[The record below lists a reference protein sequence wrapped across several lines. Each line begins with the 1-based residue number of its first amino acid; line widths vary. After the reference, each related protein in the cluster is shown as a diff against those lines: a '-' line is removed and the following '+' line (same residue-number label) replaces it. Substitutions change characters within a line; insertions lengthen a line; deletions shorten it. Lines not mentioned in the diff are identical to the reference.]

1 MPAGNLSMNAHQPL
15 RSLIP
20 YLFSLATLLL
30 FGWAAYWAFNLPY
43 DGLPYYDSSGL
54 VSEIDPQGPAYGLL
68 RASDTIIS
76 VDGVTFAHVVNLA
89 QGKRVGDV
97 IRLVIERDEHLTT
110 LHLRLGKPT
119 PNEFATRF
127 VPLLA
132 ALFFW
137 MAGFWVVAFAPVN
150 QVRTLFGLFS
160 QASALLLILG
170 SMSSYGF
177 HWSAQV
183 FSALLW
189 FIGPISVHFH
199 LHFPQNQEWRG
210 QRALLITL
218 YTIALIGAL
227 PNLLLAFKDIRAQS
241 WYSLFVTGSRLF
253 LGLNLLLTAV
263 IVLYTYQHTTTPGT
277 RGKIRIVVLGCI
289 LAVFPIFILTL
300 LPDALLRQPL
310 IPYSYAFLLL
320 IAIPCTY
327 GYAIFRHRLIE
338 IEKHVNRSAA
348 IILVYTSLGFFY
360 LVLSY
365 VLNNWVPL
373 SFQKTPLINTLLV
386 LTLATIFVPL
396 RRQMQIFVDKIFYG
410 GWYDYRSA
418 ISEITQGLEQ
428 TNDLPTLA
436 KTLSQRL
443 VDTLH
448 LEDTCVFLRDLKGDF
463 SIIEVSP
470 VDRVSS
476 QNEKN
481 YPVLPRTSLSYLL
494 NIGAVEKNS
503 LRKALEEISLTP
515 EELQLLNS
523 EQVHLWVPVIGHG
536 QVLGLMALGP
546 KYGGDVFSSEDMDI
560 LRTVARQIGPV
571 IENLHLLTQLRNY
584 AAELEE
590 RVEERTAE
598 LHDAKT
604 RVEAILAS
612 VGDGVTVIDLDGK
625 ILTLNAA
632 LEEQSGFSV
641 DELTGKDF
649 LSLLDENN
657 DPAILNEMQEALNRG
672 EIWSGELVSRR
683 KGEGSYPIQLTIAPV
698 RDQNGQIVSYV
709 GSQRDVTRQQELNRL
724 KDQFVSDVSHELRTP
739 TTNISLYL
747 DLLES
752 APADKQL
759 KYIHVLKEQAFL
771 LRKLVEDILD
781 LSRLAVGKSQKHDFT
796 EVDLNQLAEDVVTAH
811 QPQAKAH
818 QIELHFNPDGEAAVL
833 GDPSQL
839 ARVITNLV
847 SNAVRYTHEGEVRVR
862 TFHENGCICLEVG
875 DTGIGIAPEDQPH
888 LFERFYRGI
897 HARQSKIHGTG
908 LGLAIAK
915 EIVGLHE
922 GHIEFQSAV
931 GKGSTFRVWL
941 PANQNKECP
950 ARQSSS

>member
-1 MPAGNLSMNAHQPL
+1 MSAHQPL
-15 RSLIP
+15 RSLFP
-20 YLFSLATLLL
+20 YLLSLAALLL
-30 FGWAAYWAFNLPY
+30 FGWAAYWALNLPY
-43 DGLPYYDSSGL
+43 DGLLYYDSTGL
-54 VSEIDPQGPAYGLL
+54 VSEIDPKGPAYGLL
-68 RASDTIIS
+68 RTGDTILS
-76 VDGVTFAHVVNLA
+76 VDGVSTAHIVNLA
-89 QGKRVGDV
+89 QGKWVGDE
-97 IRLVIERDEHLTT
+97 IKLVVERDEHIINLS
-110 LHLRLGKPT
+110 LRLGKPT
-119 PNEFATRF
+119 FDELATRF

-137 MAGFWVVAFAPVN
+137 AAGFWVVAFAPVN
-150 QVRTLFGLFS
+150 QARTLFALFS
-160 QASALLLILG
+160 QASAMLLITG
-170 SMSSYGF
+170 GISSYGLTWASRLF
-177 HWSAQV
+177 NT
-183 FSALLW
+183 FLW
-189 FIGPISVHFH
+189 FIGPLSVHFH
-199 LHFPQNQEWRG
+199 LYFPQNQNWRW
-210 QRALLITL
+210 QRLLTSLLYIFATLGSLPYLFIDLLELRTLVWHPVLITC
-218 YTIALIGAL
+218 
-227 PNLLLAFKDIRAQS
+227 
-241 WYSLFVTGSRLF
+241 SRLF

-310 IPYSYAFLLL
+310 IPYSYAFILL
-320 IAIPCTY
+320 IAIPITY

-338 IEKHVNRSAA
+338 IEKHVNRGAA

-360 LVLSY
+360 LILSFI
-365 VLNNWVPL
+365 LNNWVPL
-373 SFQKTPLINTLLV
+373 AFQKTPLINTLLV

-436 KTLSQRL
+436 KTLSLRL

-470 VDRVSS
+470 VDKIHSHTERIF
-476 QNEKN
+476 
-481 YPVLPRTSLSYLL
+481 PVLPRTSLSYLL

-503 LRKALEEISLTP
+503 LRMALQEISLTP

-536 QVLGLMALGP
+536 QVLGLLALGP

-571 IENLHLLTQLRNY
+571 IENLHLLTQLRAY

-590 RVEERTAE
+590 RVAARTAE

-612 VGDGVTVIDLDGK
+612 VGDGVTVIDLDGN
-625 ILTLNAA
+625 IRTLNSA

-641 DELTGKDF
+641 EELTGNTF
-649 LSLLDENN
+649 LALLDETN
-657 DPAILNEMQEALNRG
+657 DATILNDMQEALNRG
-672 EIWSGELVSRR
+672 EVWNGELLSRR
-683 KGEGSYPIQLTIAPV
+683 KGQGSYPIQLTIAPV

-709 GSQRDVTRQQELNRL
+709 GSQRDITRQKELNRL

-796 EVDLNQLAEDVVTAH
+796 EVDLNQLVEGVVTAH
-811 QPQAKAH
+811 QPQASSH
-818 QIELHFNPDGEAAVL
+818 HIDLHFSADNTAAVL
-833 GDPSQL
+833 GDASQL
-839 ARVITNLV
+839 SRVITNLV
-847 SNAVRYTHEGEVRVR
+847 SNAVRYTQQGEVRIR
-862 TFHENGCICLEVG
+862 TYQNNGCICLEVG

-915 EIVGLHE
+915 EIVGLHG
-922 GHIEFQSAV
+922 GHIEFQSVV

-941 PANQNKECP
+941 PASQDKACQAKP
-950 ARQSSS
+950 S